1 MSIKLFPKTGN
12 RDLPSRRTPP
22 GRVPARMVLS
32 AMVCVLAWN
41 CLWSQDSPIRF
52 RVRTNLILVDVQV
65 RDSAGRPVRGLK
77 VEDFTLLEEGVRQ
90 KLGYFR
96 EVSLPLDSGRLTVP
110 RTVPE
115 TPRPSSPSG
124 PEAGFPSTPEKRY
137 LILLF
142 NFSNASIQ
150 DSRMMRESA
159 LRFLDRQLT
168 PQDAVAVLAY
178 DQGLELLVD
187 FTSDPGELSRA
198 LGRLSQQDR
207 ESGVSLPD
215 EDSEAASDGEF
226 LADET
231 EFALFESNHQLSAI
245 QAIADAFRDV
255 PGRKA
260 LVYFSAGLTSRG
272 IENDDQLRW
281 TTDLCNRANISIYS
295 VDARGLVALS
305 PGGGAHRSG
314 GGQGIFTGRGDL
326 NQLVRLSQSR
336 EGLITLAAE
345 TGGAVLLDDN
355 DLGKIFRKA
364 QEDSSHYYLLGYYA
378 PPPPSDGRFR
388 RVEVA
393 IRGQDLRVAYRQGFY
408 ADKPYAALST
418 PEKEFKLLQVVLEG
432 APKIEFPLEISA
444 EYFPDF
450 AGQYRVPILAAFD
463 RADFPSFDE
472 SGRLNLEVIIL
483 ARDLKDV
490 ARSGLRDRVE
500 IRRRQEGEKDTRF
513 VYQNLLVLGPGQYVL
528 RVLLRDN
535 RSGHLSQM
543 DHRLDLPTR
552 GRIQSSSLVLAGK
565 LEESASKSRYRIKTG
580 KQVTEIANP
589 LEIGSRVIIPRVG
602 GRFHRHETLYVH
614 GQVETADNGGGEYRI
629 LILNAGGTN
638 IYEGVWKALPGGLE
652 SAASVNARL
661 PLQQLGHGKYR
672 IVVEVRFAESQQHR
686 LAEDFQIVPDGV

>member
-1 MSIKLFPKTGN
+1 MKLLARTGN
-12 RDLPSRRTPP
+12 RDLPIRHPPP
-22 GRVPARMVLS
+22 GRVPARMVSS
-32 AMVCVLAWN
+32 AMVCILAWS

-65 RDSAGRPVRGLK
+65 RDSEGRPVRGLK
-77 VEDFTLLEEGVRQ
+77 SEDFTLLEEGVSQ
-90 KLGYFR
+90 KIGYFQ
-96 EVSLPLDSGRLTVP
+96 EVFLPLTSDRVTV
-110 RTVPE
+110 RRALPE
-115 TPRPSSPSG
+115 TPPTTVPPG
-124 PEAGFPSTPEKRY
+124 PESDFPATPEKRY

-142 NFSNASIQ
+142 NFSNANIQ

-159 LRFLDRQLT
+159 LRFLDREMT

-178 DQGLELLVD
+178 DQGLELLAD
-187 FTSDPGELSRA
+187 FTSDPGELSSV

-207 ESGVSLPD
+207 ESEVTLPD
-215 EDSEAASDGEF
+215 EDSDAAADGEF

-281 TTDLCNRANISIYS
+281 TADLCNRANISIYS
-295 VDARGLVALS
+295 VDARGLVALA

-314 GGQGIFTGRGDL
+314 GGQGIFTGRADL

-378 PPPPSDGRFR
+378 PTPPSDGRFR
-388 RVEVA
+388 KVEVA
-393 IRGQDLRVAYRQGFY
+393 VSRPRLRLAYRQGYY

-418 PEKEFKLLQVVLEG
+418 PEKEFKLLQTVLEG
-432 APKIEFPLEISA
+432 APKIEFPVEISA

-450 AGQYRVPILAAFD
+450 EGRYRVPVLAAFD
-463 RADFPSFDE
+463 RTEFPSFDE

-483 ARDLKDV
+483 ARDLQDV
-490 ARSGLRDRVE
+490 ARAGLRDRVE

-513 VYQNLLVLGPGQYVL
+513 VYQNLLVLGPGRYVL

-535 RSGHLSQM
+535 RSGLLSQM

-565 LEESASKSRYRIKTG
+565 LEESASQSRYRIKTG

-589 LEIGSRVIIPRVG
+589 LEIGTRVLIPRVG
-602 GRFHRHETLYVH
+602 ARFHRHETLYLH
-614 GQVETADNGGGEYRI
+614 GQVETADDGDGEYRI
-629 LILNAGGTN
+629 LILNAAGGK

-652 SAASVNARL
+652 SASSVNARL
-661 PLQQLGHGKYR
+661 PLQQLGHGNYR
-672 IVVEVRFAESQQHR
+672 IVVEVRFAASQRHR
-686 LAEDFQIVPDGV
+686 LVEDFQIVPDGV

>member
-1 MSIKLFPKTGN
+1 
-12 RDLPSRRTPP
+12 
-22 GRVPARMVLS
+22 MVSS
-32 AMVCVLAWN
+32 AIVCLLAWTG
-41 CLWSQDSPIRF
+41 LWSQDSPVRF
-52 RVRTNLILVDVQV
+52 QVRTNLILVDVQV
-65 RDSAGRPVRGLK
+65 RDSDGRPVRGLALG
-77 VEDFTLLEEGVRQ
+77 DFTLLEEGVSQ
-90 KLGYFR
+90 KIGYFQ
-96 EVSLPLDSGRLTVP
+96 EVFLPLTSERVTVRRDEP
-110 RTVPE
+110 KLKRE
-115 TPRPSSPSG
+115 TSAAEPGSEYP
-124 PEAGFPSTPEKRY
+124 ATPEKRY

-142 NFSNASIQ
+142 NFSNANLQ

-159 LRFLDRQLT
+159 LRFLDQQLT

-187 FTSDPGELSRA
+187 FTSDRGELSGA

-207 ESGVSLPD
+207 ESDVSLPD
-215 EDSEAASDGEF
+215 DDSDTDGAF

-260 LVYFSAGLTSRG
+260 LVYFSSGLTSRG

-281 TTDLCNRANISIYS
+281 TADLCNRANISIYS

-314 GGQGIFTGRGDL
+314 GGRGIFTGRSDL
-326 NQLVRLSQSR
+326 NQLVRLSESR

-364 QEDSSHYYLLGYYA
+364 QEDSSHYYLLGYYTPA
-378 PPPPSDGRFR
+378 PPSDGRFR
-388 RVEVA
+388 KIEVA
-393 IRGQDLRVAYRQGFY
+393 VGRSRLRLAYRQGYY
-408 ADKPYAALST
+408 ADKPYASLST
-418 PEKEFKLLQVVLEG
+418 PEKEFKLLQTVLEG
-432 APKIEFPLEISA
+432 APKVEFPVEISA
-444 EYFPDF
+444 EYFPDYE
-450 AGQYRVPILAAFD
+450 GRYRVPVLAAFD
-463 RADFPSFDE
+463 RTEFPSFDD
-472 SGRLNLEVIIL
+472 SGRLNLEVVIL

-490 ARSGLRDRVE
+490 ARAGLRDRVE
-500 IRRRQEGEKDTRF
+500 IRRRDEGERDTRF

-535 RSGHLSQM
+535 RSGLLSQT
-543 DHRLDLPTR
+543 DYRLDLPAH
-552 GRIQSSSLVLAGK
+552 GKIQSSSLVLAGK
-565 LEESASKSRYRIKTG
+565 LEESATRSRYRIKTG

-589 LEIGSRVIIPRVG
+589 LEVGTRVLVPRVG

-614 GQVETADNGGGEYRI
+614 GQVESADNGLGEYRI
-629 LILNAGGTN
+629 LILNAGGRN

-652 SAASVNARL
+652 SSANVNARL
-661 PLQQLGHGKYR
+661 PLQQLVQGTYR
-672 IVVEVRFAESQQHR
+672 IVVEVRFAESQWHR

>member
-1 MSIKLFPKTGN
+1 
-12 RDLPSRRTPP
+12 
-22 GRVPARMVLS
+22 
-32 AMVCVLAWN
+32 
-41 CLWSQDSPIRF
+41 
-52 RVRTNLILVDVQV
+52 
-65 RDSAGRPVRGLK
+65 
-77 VEDFTLLEEGVRQ
+77 
-90 KLGYFR
+90 
-96 EVSLPLDSGRLTVP
+96 
-110 RTVPE
+110 
-115 TPRPSSPSG
+115 
-124 PEAGFPSTPEKRY
+124 
-137 LILLF
+137 
-142 NFSNASIQ
+142 
-150 DSRMMRESA
+150 MMRESA
-159 LRFLDRQLT
+159 LRFLDREMT

-187 FTSDPGELSRA
+187 FTSDPGELSRV

-207 ESGVSLPD
+207 ETDVSLPD
-215 EDSEAASDGEF
+215 EDSDAAADGEF

-281 TTDLCNRANISIYS
+281 TADLCNRANISIYS
-295 VDARGLVALS
+295 VDARGLVALA

-314 GGQGIFTGRGDL
+314 GGQGIFTGRADL

-378 PPPPSDGRFR
+378 PTPPSDGRFR
-388 RVEVA
+388 KVEVA
-393 IRGQDLRVAYRQGFY
+393 VSRPRLRLAYRQGYY

-418 PEKEFKLLQVVLEG
+418 PEKEFKLLQTVLEG
-432 APKIEFPLEISA
+432 APKIEFPVEVSA

-450 AGQYRVPILAAFD
+450 EGRYRVPVLAAFD
-463 RADFPSFDE
+463 RTEFPSFDE

-483 ARDLKDV
+483 ARDLQDV
-490 ARSGLRDRVE
+490 ARAGLRDRVE
-500 IRRRQEGEKDTRF
+500 IRRRHEGEKDTRF
-513 VYQNLLVLGPGQYVL
+513 VYQNLLVLGPGRYVL

-535 RSGHLSQM
+535 RSGLLSQM

-565 LEESASKSRYRIKTG
+565 LEESASQSRYRIKTG

-589 LEIGSRVIIPRVG
+589 LEIGTRVLVPRVG
-602 GRFHRHETLYVH
+602 ARFHRHETLYLH
-614 GQVETADNGGGEYRI
+614 GQVETADDGDGEYRI
-629 LILNAGGTN
+629 LILNAGGRK

-652 SAASVNARL
+652 SASSVNARL
-661 PLQQLGHGKYR
+661 PLQQLGHGNYR
-672 IVVEVRFAESQQHR
+672 IVVEVRFAASQRHR

>member
-1 MSIKLFPKTGN
+1 MKRTAVTRTRRCPN
-12 RDLPSRRTPP
+12 RSASGARR
-22 GRVPARMVLS
+22 PARLVAS
-32 AMVCVLAWN
+32 AIACLLAWN
-41 CLWSQDSPIRF
+41 VLWSQDSPIRF

-65 RDSAGRPVRGLK
+65 RDSDGRPVRGLK
-77 VEDFTLLEEGVRQ
+77 AEDFTLIEEGVSQ
-90 KLGYFR
+90 KIGYFQ
-96 EVSLPLDSGRLTVP
+96 EVFLPLTSERVAFA
-110 RTVPE
+110 RAEPE
-115 TPRPSSPSG
+115 TAPATSPTG
-124 PEAGFPSTPEKRY
+124 PGDDYPATPEKRY
-137 LILLF
+137 LIVLF
-142 NFSNASIQ
+142 NFSNANIQ

-178 DQGLELLVD
+178 DQGLQLLVD
-187 FTSDPGELSRA
+187 FTSDPGELSRV
-198 LGRLSQQDR
+198 LGGLSQRDR
-207 ESGVSLPD
+207 ESDVSLPD
-215 EDSEAASDGEF
+215 DDSDAAADGEF

-281 TTDLCNRANISIYS
+281 TADLCNRANISIYA

-305 PGGGAHRSG
+305 PGGGAQRSG
-314 GGQGIFTGRGDL
+314 GGQGIFTGRADL

-336 EGLITLAAE
+336 EGLITLAAD

-378 PPPPSDGRFR
+378 PAPPRDGRFR
-388 RVEVA
+388 KVEVTVSRPG
-393 IRGQDLRVAYRQGFY
+393 IRLAYRQGYY
-408 ADKPYAALST
+408 ADKPYAALSN
-418 PEKEFKLLQVVLEG
+418 PEREFKLLQTVLEG
-432 APKIEFPLEISA
+432 DPKVEFPVEISA
-444 EYFPDF
+444 EYFPGF
-450 AGQYRVPILAAFD
+450 EGGFRVPVLAAFD
-463 RADFPSFDE
+463 RTEFPSFAE

-483 ARDLKDV
+483 ARDLKGV
-490 ARSGLRDRVE
+490 ARAGLRDRVE
-500 IRRRQEGEKDTRF
+500 IRRRNEGEKDTRF

-535 RSGHLSQM
+535 RSGLLSQM
-543 DHRLDLPTR
+543 DHRLDLPSHR
-552 GRIQSSSLVLAGK
+552 EVRSSSLVLAGK
-565 LEESASKSRYRIKTG
+565 LEESTAQSRYRIKTG
-580 KQVTEIANP
+580 KQVAEIANP
-589 LEIGSRVIIPRVG
+589 LEIGARVLIPRVG
-602 GRFHRHETLYVH
+602 SRFHPHETLYVH
-614 GQVETADNGGGEYRI
+614 GQVETAGNRGGEYRI

-638 IYEGVWKALPGGLE
+638 IYEGAWKALPGGFE

-672 IVVEVRFAESQQHR
+672 IVVEVRFSESQGHR

>member
-1 MSIKLFPKTGN
+1 MKRHAQPGDKAV
-12 RDLPSRRTPP
+12 P
-22 GRVPARMVLS
+22 GRPAPKARRPARAAAS
-32 AMVCVLAWN
+32 ALVFVLAWN

-65 RDSAGRPVRGLK
+65 RDSRGRPVRGLK
-77 VEDFTLLEEGVRQ
+77 PEDFTLLEEGVPQ
-90 KLGYFR
+90 KIGYFQ
-96 EVSLPLDSGRLTVP
+96 EVFLPLTSERVTVP
-110 RTVPE
+110 PARPE
-115 TPRPSSPSG
+115 PARATPPSE
-124 PEAGFPSTPEKRY
+124 PESNLPATPEKRY

-142 NFSNASIQ
+142 NFSNANIQ

-187 FTSDPGELSRA
+187 FTSDAGELSRA
-198 LGRLSQQDR
+198 LGRISQQDR
-207 ESGVSLPD
+207 ETGASLPD
-215 EDSEAASDGEF
+215 EDSDAAADGEF

-281 TTDLCNRANISIYS
+281 TADLCNRANISIYS

-314 GGQGIFTGRGDL
+314 GGQGIFTGRADL
-326 NQLVRLSQSR
+326 NQLVQLSQSR

-378 PPPPSDGRFR
+378 PAPPSDGRFR
-388 RVEVA
+388 KVEVTVS
-393 IRGQDLRVAYRQGFY
+393 RSQLRVAYRQGYY

-418 PEKEFKLLQVVLEG
+418 PEKEFKLLQTVLEG
-432 APKIEFPLEISA
+432 APKVEFPVEISA
-444 EYFPDF
+444 EYFP
-450 AGQYRVPILAAFD
+450 GIEGRYRVPVLAAFD
-463 RADFPSFDE
+463 RAEFPSFDE

-490 ARSGLRDRVE
+490 ARAGLRDRVE
-500 IRRRQEGEKDTRF
+500 IRRRADGEKDTRF

-535 RSGHLSQM
+535 RSGLLSQM
-543 DHRLDLPTR
+543 DHRLDLPPPAT
-552 GRIQSSSLVLAGK
+552 IQSSSLVLAGK
-565 LEESASKSRYRIKTG
+565 LEESASQSRYRIKTG

-589 LEIGSRVIIPRVG
+589 LEIGTRVLIPRIG

-614 GQVETADNGGGEYRI
+614 GRVETANGSAGEYRI
-629 LILNAGGTN
+629 LILNARGTN
-638 IYEGVWKALPGGLE
+638 IYEGVWKTLPGGLE